1 MPSVSLTD
9 YTSQQAEIARRQK
22 LADALS
28 EQGSQEIPIQSYNG
42 IQAPIPWTALLAKAL
57 QSTAGAYI
65 SHKASDDAD
74 DLRKVQ
80 QDAQTKAA
88 NDFYAAGSPPVA
100 TTAPVAQPSSTPDPG
115 FNPNSPAPGEP
126 GMSAPSGTSPQN
138 IAAAL
143 SSDPTAAPQPQGP
156 PPQAVAAALGGQT
169 PPQAQPPQPMP
180 EVAPAAPVAPVQAIA
195 PVAPATPPP
204 VPGSIEARA
213 AKAQAQLQ
221 AALHMQQ
228 QFGPTFAAPYLK
240 AAQEQSAKIQDLQDQ
255 AAAKTA
261 EHAADIQSATKLV
274 TALPGLDDQTR
285 QLLGPI
291 AQAGG
296 MKALEPALTKLMD
309 NKLGPHESYMTPQDM
324 AAHGFGPGSIVM
336 VNSVTGDTKVL
347 VDGTKVAQ
355 ENTRIGLERQNVGL
369 SGARLNLERQKFAA
383 DQQAKANAVIDPATI
398 RQMAMQARQ
407 GDTSVFQNLGRGV
420 QGAQNIVAL
429 RQAIFDPA
437 LGPMTGEQMAQM
449 NANFKGVQAEQRAV
463 GSRVG
468 NAAVGASEV
477 PKMAQISDDAYS
489 KLSRTE
495 LVPFNKLKQMVE
507 SGTSS
512 PAQAAAYAAD
522 QSVVN
527 AFARAISPTG
537 VGTDA
542 ARAKGEKML
551 NTAMGPEAH
560 RAVLNQLITETNAIK
575 SGAQA
580 AMGAGQ
586 QPAAPITTPTA
597 HAPYADPAKEARYQA
612 WLKSDGG

>member
-1 MPSVSLTD
+1 MAAVSLTD
-9 YTSQQAEIARRQK
+9 YTSQQAELARRQK
-22 LADALS
+22 LADLLTS
-28 EQGSQEIPIQSYNG
+28 QGQGDIPIQSYNG
-42 IQAPIPWTALLAKAL
+42 TQAAIPWTAVLAKAL
-57 QSTAGAYI
+57 QTGAGAYM
-65 SHKASDDAD
+65 SRRANDDEEK
-74 DLRKVQ
+74 LRQ
-80 QDAQTKAA
+80 SQLDAQSKAA
-88 NDFYAAGSPPVA
+88 SAFYGAGDAPVA
-100 TTAPVAQPSSTPDPG
+100 TTAPV
-115 FNPNSPAPGEP
+115 NPAPRNDDYAAMAAMGP
-126 GMSAPSGTSPQN
+126 PPSGN
-138 IAAAL
+138 
-143 SSDPTAAPQPQGP
+143 
-156 PPQAVAAALGGQT
+156 PQAVAAALASNPTAAPQSPAA
-169 PPQAQPPQPMP
+169 PPQAMAAAMGGQPPQAAPMP
-180 EVAPAAPVAPVQAIA
+180 AAPPQGPDTTYMSGPQPGPAQPVPAAPVA
-195 PVAPATPPP
+195 APAPPQ
-204 VPGSIEARA
+204 PGTIEFRA
-213 AKAQAQLQ
+213 AKAQAQMQ
-221 AALHMQQ
+221 AALKMQQ

-240 AAQEQSAKIQDLQDQ
+240 AAQEQSAKIQDLQD
-255 AAAKTA
+255 AAASKAA
-261 EHAADIQSATKLV
+261 EHTADVQSAMKLV
-274 TALPGLDDQTR
+274 TALPGLDDGTR
-285 QLLGPI
+285 ALLAPV
-291 AQAGG
+291 AAAGG

-309 NKLGPHESYMTPQDM
+309 NKLGPHESYMTPQEM
-324 AAHGFGPGSIVM
+324 QAHGFGQGSIVM

-355 ENTRIGLERQNVGL
+355 ENARIGLERQSVGIA
-369 SGARLNLERQKFAA
+369 GAHLNLDRQKFAA
-383 DQQAKANAVIDPATI
+383 DQTAKQNAVIDPATI

-437 LGPMTGEQMAQM
+437 MGPMTGAQMAQM

-477 PKMAQISDDAYS
+477 PKMAQIADAAYS

-495 LVPFNKLKQMVE
+495 LVPFNRLKQMVE

-580 AMGAGQ
+580 AMGTGQ
-586 QPAAPITTPTA
+586 APASLIPTA
-597 HAPYADPAKEARYQA
+597 AAHQSYADPAKEARYQA
-612 WLKSDGG
+612 WLKSHGG